1 MSPPMDGRVL
11 EEETITALSVVFPG
25 MEEPPSGGMAKETGQ
40 PMQGVQTTQDP
51 EASKLPA
58 SQSPQLERTPS
69 PIKTVFPQT
78 LLSKET
84 LGGTPLSKQRGE
96 PYFPL

>member
-1 MSPPMDGRVL
+1 MASRVL
-11 EEETITALSVVFPG
+11 EEETVTTLSIAFPI
-25 MEEPPSGGMAKETGQ
+25 MEEEPPSVGMVEETRQ

-51 EASKLPA
+51 EAFQLLA
-58 SQSPQLERTPS
+58 SQSPQLEWTPS
-69 PIKTVFPQT
+69 PIRIVFPQT

-84 LGGTPLSKQRGE
+84 LGGTPLSKQTGE

>member
-1 MSPPMDGRVL
+1 MDGRVL
-11 EEETITALSVVFPG
+11 EEETVTTLSVAFPG
-25 MEEPPSGGMAKETGQ
+25 MEEEPPSGGMAKETGQ